1 MSSKSK
7 QQNLDSLMDFEDS
20 ELRNTMQD
28 FLKQEKESD
37 RNVWNFATISGIAM
51 VFVGMLFL
59 VQMLGLG
66 IGANFSGL
74 IEVMPYVGGVLVT
87 LVGFGFLVGDRKKQK
102 QQPERGAT
110 NTENFNFDDHFKD
123 TEGTEDYTINDDL
136 GSRKEAKSKSDSS
149 AFDNFAF
156 SQSKKLYKSR
166 TDKKISGVCGGLAR
180 YFGISSTVIRFLF
193 FFALIAGWGAP
204 FLIYIALAIVL
215 DKEPPELMDDFSY

>member
-1 MSSKSK
+1 MSSKTK
-7 QQNLDSLMDFEDS
+7 QQNLDSLMDFEDR

-37 RNVWNFATISGIAM
+37 NNIWNFATITGIAM

-74 IEVMPYVGGVLVT
+74 IEIMPYVGGVLVT
-87 LVGFGFLVGDRKKQK
+87 LVGFGFLVGDRKKKKQK
-102 QQPERGAT
+102 TKNSSSESKD
-110 NTENFNFDDHFKD
+110 FNFDYHFGDIK
-123 TEGTEDYTINDDL
+123 GSEDYTINNDL
-136 GSRKEAKSKSDSS
+136 GSREKTKSKDSG
-149 AFDNFAF
+149 FDSFAF
-156 SQSKKLYKSR
+156 TQSKKLYKSR

-204 FLIYIALAIVL
+204 FLIYFALAIIL
-215 DKEPPELMDDFSY
+215 DKEPPELMDDFNY